1 MYIYMYIYTY
11 IHIYIYTTRAT
22 NTERACHSYAPCLK
36 RHHLLHIT
44 YHTKMIDYISVCP
57 VPEEQLYV

>member
-1 MYIYMYIYTY
+1 MYIYTY

-57 VPEEQLYV
+57 VPE